1 MSKSNT
7 IRVVTIILHAG
18 SHWAWPWCHVPQPL
32 VQIKPYS
39 PNYLTMTPIT
49 RGGGRNALKV
59 TLGLNQLSESS
70 MSKTLH
76 SNLNLSSH
84 AMVFIQIIWN
94 ICYVAYDLNNL
105 QQIKSVLMS
114 WASLMAQWVKDL
126 LAMQETQETQ
136 VRSLGQEDPLEEEM
150 ATHFSI
156 LAWRI
161 PWTEEPGW
169 AAVQRVAKGQTQL
182 STHTFIYHRIA
193 YFFPAPVC

>member
-1 MSKSNT
+1 MYITSGTNKATLSELSHNDTKYKGRWKDCPEGDSRVKSA
-7 IRVVTIILHAG
+7 H
-18 SHWAWPWCHVPQPL
+18 
-32 VQIKPYS
+32 
-39 PNYLTMTPIT
+39 
-49 RGGGRNALKV
+49 
-59 TLGLNQLSESS
+59 SESS

-105 QQIKSVLMS
+105 QQIKSVLIY

-193 YFFPAPVC
+193 YFFPAPLC